1 MTILSKLKLSDK
13 TRSSM
18 LEAPETQA
26 RGKMLDALELQLKAA
41 EAELEGKIYTVP
53 KIRYVND
60 ATTGERAKREILETV
75 KPWWFKDMAGD
86 YYLQLKYGSKKLEIA
101 PGKFSIEVGAV
112 ENLVGV
118 LETVMEAVRSGE
130 LDEALMKARGGKRER
145 KVLQLRR

>member
-26 RGKMLDALELQLKAA
+26 RAKMLDALEVQIKAA

-60 ATTGERAKREILETV
+60 ATTGEREKREILETV
-75 KPWWFKDMAGD
+75 KPWWFKDMAGG

-101 PGKFSIEVGAV
+101 PGKYSIEVGSAD
-112 ENLVGV
+112 NLIGT
-118 LETVMEAVRSGE
+118 LETVMEAVRKVE
-130 LDEALMKARGGKRER
+130 LDDALMKARGGKRER
-145 KVLQLRR
+145 KVLKLVR